1 MPWTDGS
8 KVNADATVA
17 GRLARSAAWL
27 WLVGLGS
34 AAVLA
39 GRTWS
44 VLGRFNGED
53 PEIFY
58 FAARQRGLAPLL
70 EPFGGYVHVVP
81 RIVAWLATGVA
92 VEDVA
97 VTIRVVV
104 LGCWLLTAVCAAW
117 ACMDLTGDR
126 SVGAAAAAGIVLV
139 PIGSESAL
147 GVLANVHFPLLVLV
161 AVLIVRFGETHRGA
175 IAVAVTVLFVGLSD
189 PLAATLVLAAAAID
203 PTRWLRDRRAW
214 SVIAAACAA
223 LAVQVPTYLSTA
235 GGRHERN
242 PLLPWAGMSRLWLV
256 SWLLPPTVAL
266 ACIAVL
272 RTRRGS
278 ASARLA
284 WRCGWLTLY
293 LAVVSHVLGGLAD
306 RYWVAPSA
314 LAVVTA
320 TATVRSHVGAGRR
333 AVRSAGLVIGVAYA
347 ALAVGA
353 FAPRQFLR
361 DGLAW
366 REAVVAARAE
376 CAATGAATVRIDTV
390 GGAIDA
396 APCALFDD

>member
-8 KVNADATVA
+8 KVSLGAAKVDRPSRS
-17 GRLARSAAWL
+17 GRWL
-27 WLVGLGS
+27 WLVGLAS
-34 AAVLA
+34 AGALG
-39 GRTWS
+39 GRVWS

-58 FAARQRGLAPLL
+58 FAARQRGLAPLW

-81 RIVAWLATGVA
+81 RIVAWLATWVA
-92 VEDVA
+92 VEDAAVA
-97 VTIRVVV
+97 VRVVV
-104 LGCWLLTAVCAAW
+104 LGCWLLTAACAAW
-117 ACMDLTGDR
+117 ACADLTGDR
-126 SVGAAAAAGIVLV
+126 VVGAAAAAGVVLV

-161 AVLIVRFGETHRGA
+161 AVLIARYAEARRGA
-175 IAVAVTVLFVGLSD
+175 IAVAVAMLFVGLSD
-189 PLAATLVLAAAAID
+189 PIAATLIAPAVVID
-203 PTRWLRDRRAW
+203 PRRWLRDRHAW
-214 SVIAAACAA
+214 IVVAAAFTA
-223 LAVQVPTYLSTA
+223 LAVQVPTYLTTA

-242 PLLPWAGMSRLWLV
+242 PLLPWAGMSRLWIL
-256 SWLLPPTVAL
+256 SWLLPPIVAL
-266 ACIAVL
+266 ACVVML
-272 RTRRGS
+272 RTRRTS
-278 ASARLA
+278 ATARLA
-284 WRCGWLTLY
+284 WRCAWLTLY
-293 LAVVSHVLGGLAD
+293 LSVVSHVLGGIAD

-320 TATVRSHVGAGRR
+320 TATVRGDAGSMTR
-333 AVRSAGLVIGVAYA
+333 AVRGAGFVLGVAYA
-347 ALAVGA
+347 AVAVGA

-396 APCALFDD
+396 APCELFGD